1 MENNIPG
8 RRDNFF
14 EGEGEDGDGPTTA
27 CALIVTTPCQERGDP
42 LRMENMLPEWE
53 REDMSSSAEKR
64 IVVQSEEKV
73 IVVFVSLRRENLSP
87 VVESRGPPV
96 VVDKRRTLVS
106 SSREE
111 KIYLCHRSYVT
122 V

>member
-1 MENNIPG
+1 
-8 RRDNFF
+8 
-14 EGEGEDGDGPTTA
+14 
-27 CALIVTTPCQERGDP
+27 
-42 LRMENMLPEWE
+42 MENMLPEWK
-53 REDMSSSAEKR
+53 REDMSSSAEKTT
-64 IVVQSEEKV
+64 VVQSEEKV

-96 VVDKRRTLVS
+96 LVDKRRTLVS